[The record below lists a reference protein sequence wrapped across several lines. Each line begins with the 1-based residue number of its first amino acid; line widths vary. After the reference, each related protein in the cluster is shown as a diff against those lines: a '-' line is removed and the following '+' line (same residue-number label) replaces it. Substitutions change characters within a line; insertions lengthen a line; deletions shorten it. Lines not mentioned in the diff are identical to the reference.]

1 MLQSGQADPRWLTLP
16 GQVWRGEEDGDR
28 CRGKLGGPYTMG
40 KLGSHTAQ
48 APTPG
53 LPPPVWEF
61 GAVAWQRASV
71 SSPVKQGDS
80 HLCHWVVVMSQ
91 RDGEQ
96 PAVSKVLTVN
106 VKR

>member
-1 MLQSGQADPRWLTLP
+1 MAQSTWP
-16 GQVWRGEEDGDR
+16 GVAGGGGWDR

-40 KLGSHTAQ
+40 ELGSHTAQ
-48 APTPG
+48 APIPS

-71 SSPVKQGDS
+71 FSPVKRGES

-91 RDGEQ
+91 RDREQ

-106 VKR
+106 ITR